1 MTGSFAPTGAAWFNE
16 PEWQVVDDVLEMHA
30 AEGSDLWQRTSYGFV
45 RDTAHALLHPL
56 TPGQAYEV
64 DVLADMGAQFDQAG
78 LLVRAHE
85 TLWLKAGLELAD
97 GRLGLSSVF
106 TDGLSDWATGPVDEW
121 AGGWVR
127 LRVSRG
133 PDSLTVRA
141 RPEGGEWRLVRLVPL
156 APSVSAGVGP
166 YCCSPGRAGFVG
178 RFRAPADRDADRE
191 LH

>member
-56 TPGQAYEV
+56 APGQAYEV

-141 RPEGGEWRLVRLVPL
+141 RPEGGAWRLVRLVPL
-156 APSVSAGVGP
+156 APSITAGVGP
-166 YCCSPGRAGFVG
+166 YCCSPGRAGFVA
-178 RFRAPADRDADRE
+178 RFRAPADGDADRE